1 MKFSMDQMHLA
12 QVRLAR
18 ITRYSRTML
27 DGLAEMRITLNTQPS
42 NESDMILLRFAKGV
56 RRTITHRHHGSIHRL
71 VLPSQK
77 GRELPLSL
85 ACFRSYASLPLRYT

>member
-1 MKFSMDQMHLA
+1 MKFSIDQMHLA
-12 QVRLAR
+12 QVGLAR
-18 ITRYSRTML
+18 ITRYSRTLL
-27 DGLAEMRITLNTQPS
+27 DGLAALRITLNTQPS
-42 NESDMILLRFAKGV
+42 NDSDAVLLWFGKGAC
-56 RRTITHRHHGSIHRL
+56 RTTTHRHHSSIHRL